1 MTDAEFLAALESCV
15 LPEAEFDHRGHL
27 RAAWLCLR
35 GGSFPEALA
44 RMSAALKRY
53 STHMGK
59 PDRYHETITVAYMAV
74 INERLHADGAQDS
87 WSAFLRDNPDLGDRR
102 LLTHY
107 YRPETLASATARD
120 VFILGEYREQPFAVG
135 DSADSGHA
143 AGAFAPARERAVEI
157 LPAPSRSRFTSYV

>member
-1 MTDAEFLAALESCV
+1 MTDAEFLAALESCA

-59 PDRYHETITVAYMAV
+59 PGRYHETITVAHMAV
-74 INERLHADGAQDS
+74 INERLHAGGAQDS
-87 WSAFLRDNPDLGDRR
+87 WSAFLRDNPDLGQESARR
-102 LLTHY
+102 RAETKMMGTSAEFWKWRRAS
-107 YRPETLASATARD
+107 RPSMPGRPTSSKIRSGGSRRARARPSSALAAVLAR
-120 VFILGEYREQPFAVG
+120 
-135 DSADSGHA
+135 
-143 AGAFAPARERAVEI
+143 
-157 LPAPSRSRFTSYV
+157 